1 MRERWILPALA
12 ALVLTLFSPVA
23 SPQGTA
29 EGPPVTIPRTFQ
41 AIAYPVS
48 GSVNVNLK
56 PTGVVAG
63 AGGSAKVAAK
73 SGGTNVEVRLEGL
86 RPPIRLGAGLL
97 AYVLWAVSSGGKAV
111 NLGAISYRENGEGKL
126 TATTQLQ
133 SFAILVTAEP
143 YSEVRRPGEVVI
155 LEDAAL
161 PGETVL
167 AVRDYP
173 LTARSQYQAPGNPA
187 LPLDLKRVPF
197 EIYEARNAVAIAKAR
212 GAADYSPTAFSKAQA
227 FLKQAEIALDHNA
240 GHKEIADAATRAE
253 QFAED
258 ARTLASQRQEEERIT
273 ALRAAAEVRARQEA
287 EAKLAAETAEAR
299 RKEAQRQ
306 QEITAARTAQARAET
321 QAREA
326 RAQAEAEV
334 SAARAQAEADILRA
348 KDDAVK
354 ADAAKAR
361 TAAVELRTRLLD
373 QFNRIVESSDTP
385 RGLVLTFAD
394 VLFEPGK
401 SALRTAARENLARF
415 SGILL
420 AHTGLTVRV
429 EGYTDS
435 AGGEQLN
442 QKLSQQRAEA
452 VRDFLIRQGLDES
465 AVTAAGFGAAMPVAD
480 NDTPAGRKKNRRV
493 ELIVSGDAIGS
504 GPEK

>member
-12 ALVLTLFSPVA
+12 ALVLSPVA
-23 SPQGTA
+23 SPQATL
-29 EGPPVTIPRTFQ
+29 EGPPLTIPRTFQ
-41 AIAYPVS
+41 AIAFPVS
-48 GSVNVNLK
+48 GSVNVSLK
-56 PTGVVAG
+56 PTGVAAGVA
-63 AGGSAKVAAK
+63 GSAKVAAK
-73 SGGTNVEVRLEGL
+73 SGATNIEVRLEGL

-111 NLGAISYRENGEGKL
+111 NLGAISYRENGEGRL
-126 TATTQLQ
+126 NANTQLQ
-133 SFAILVTAEP
+133 SFALLVTAEP

-187 LPLDLKRVPF
+187 LPLDLKSVPF

-227 FLKQAEIALDHNA
+227 FLKQAEIALDHKA
-240 GHKEIADAATRAE
+240 GHKEIADAAVRAE

-273 ALRAAAEVRARQEA
+273 ALHAAAEARAQREA
-287 EAKLAAETAEAR
+287 ETKAAAEAAEAR

-306 QEITAARTAQARAET
+306 GEISAARAAQARAET

-326 RAQAEAEV
+326 RSQAEAEV

-348 KDDAVK
+348 KDDAAK

-361 TAAVELRTRLLD
+361 AAALELRTRLLD
-373 QFNRIVESSDTP
+373 QFNRIVESHDTP
-385 RGLVLTFAD
+385 GGLVLTFAD

-415 SGILL
+415 SGIVL
-420 AHTGLTVRV
+420 AHPGLTVRV

-435 AGGEQLN
+435 AGGEQIN
-442 QKLSQQRAEA
+442 QKLSQQRAGA
-452 VRDFLIRQGLDES
+452 VRDFLIRQGLVES
-465 AVTAAGFGAAMPVAD
+465 AVTAAGFGEANPVAD

-493 ELIVSGDAIGS
+493 ELIVAGDAIGP
-504 GPEK
+504 GFDK